1 MYRPH
6 DFRVRV
12 HVLASSDSEVV
23 PLLEG
28 AVQVAGG
35 PAGLAYD
42 SLIEVG
48 HLRGQSA
55 RATPGGV

>member
-12 HVLASSDSEVV
+12 HVLVV
-23 PLLEG
+23 RLG
-28 AVQVAGG
+28 SGSVARRGVQVAGG
-35 PAGLAYD
+35 PAGLAYVP
-42 SLIEVG
+42 LIEVG